1 MHGYIYIH
9 IYIYLFMCV
18 HVFLHR
24 HNRCSHHSECIS
36 KLDAIHLHWLHLQEK
51 QSSKHSHWFATVCFK
66 NLYGTRMLKPV
77 LGYQKYVQKDGK
89 SLEVTPGDLT
99 LFRSVVG
106 WMETETFYVW
116 PTKTTLSSGSNWSR
130 RNSLK
135 MGETFRGSLKG
146 RVSFIA
152 TS

>member
-9 IYIYLFMCV
+9 IYIFIYLFMCV

-36 KLDAIHLHWLHLQEK
+36 KLDAIPLHWTPPLRNSHRSIPTGLLQCV
-51 QSSKHSHWFATVCFK
+51 SRICMALVCLSQCLDTK
-66 NLYGTRMLKPV
+66 NMY
-77 LGYQKYVQKDGK
+77 QKDGK

-116 PTKTTLSSGSNWSR
+116 PTKTTLSSLIQKKLPQNGWNVQR
-130 RNSLK
+130 IPKRPC
-135 MGETFRGSLKG
+135 
-146 RVSFIA
+146 FIYI
-152 TS
+152 